1 MNGTTLSRPR
11 LLIGCDLLPPVMG
24 TLEKAFQ
31 IDAAAE
37 NLQAAL
43 NVAVRPEALLL
54 SVDSRLDRNFVVQLP
69 SSIQVVATYSVG
81 TDHLDLQALA
91 ERGIRVL
98 NTPDVLSTAVA
109 EAAVFLTLGLARR
122 AQESIDLVRSGAW
135 KGWNPS
141 QLVGFELR
149 GRTAGIIGMGRIG
162 REIARILGA
171 LGMRIAYH
179 NTRRLPAGV
188 VADDIT
194 YHSKLADLLGASD
207 VVILACPATP
217 ETIGMINAKT
227 LAQMRRGAVLVNSA
241 RGTLVEDDALIEAL
255 ESGHLGGA
263 ALDVFNNEPMFDP
276 RYLERPNVFMTPH
289 IGSSTIEARIS
300 MAEILRDG
308 MLAHFAGQAPE
319 NLVG

>member
-1 MNGTTLSRPR
+1 MNETTLSRPR
-11 LLIGCDLLPPVMG
+11 LLIGCDLLPQVMG

-31 IDAAAE
+31 IDAVAE
-37 NLQAAL
+37 NLRAAL
-43 NVAVRPEALLL
+43 TVGVRPEALLL
-54 SVDSRLDRNFVVQLP
+54 SVDSRLDRNVVGQLP

-135 KGWNPS
+135 QGWNPS

-194 YHSKLADLLGASD
+194 YHSNLADLLGASD

-241 RGTLVEDDALIEAL
+241 RGTLINDDALIEAL

>member
-11 LLIGCDLLPPVMG
+11 LLIGCGLLPPVMG

-31 IDAAAE
+31 IDGAAE

-43 NVAVRPEALLL
+43 NVAARPEALLL
-54 SVDSRLDRNFVVQLP
+54 SVDSRLDRNFVGQLP
-69 SSIQVVATYSVG
+69 SSIQVIATYSVG
-81 TDHLDLQALA
+81 TDHLDLKALA
-91 ERGIRVL
+91 ERRIRVL

-135 KGWNPS
+135 QGWNPS
-141 QLVGFELR
+141 QLVGFELK
-149 GRTAGIIGMGRIG
+149 GRTAGIVGMGRIG

-179 NTRRLPAGV
+179 NTRPLTAGA

-194 YHSKLADLLGASD
+194 YHPKLADLLGASD

-217 ETIGMINAKT
+217 QTIGMINRVT

-241 RGTLVEDDALIEAL
+241 RGTLIDDDALIEAL
-255 ESGHLGGA
+255 ETGHLGGA
-263 ALDVFNNEPMFDP
+263 ALDVFRNEPKFDL
-276 RYLERPNVFMTPH
+276 RYLDRPNVLMTPH

-308 MLAHFAGQAPE
+308 MLAHFSGQVPE
-319 NLVG
+319 NLVV

>member
-11 LLIGCDLLPPVMG
+11 LLIGCGLLPPVMG

-31 IDAAAE
+31 IDGAAE

-43 NVAVRPEALLL
+43 NVAARPEALLL
-54 SVDSRLDRNFVVQLP
+54 SVDSRLDRNFVGQLP
-69 SSIQVVATYSVG
+69 SSIQVIATYSVG
-81 TDHLDLQALA
+81 TDHLDLKALA
-91 ERGIRVL
+91 ERRIRVL

-135 KGWNPS
+135 QGWNPS
-141 QLVGFELR
+141 QLVGFELK
-149 GRTAGIIGMGRIG
+149 GRTAGIVGMGRIG

-179 NTRRLPAGV
+179 NTRPLPAGA

-194 YHSKLADLLGASD
+194 YHPKLADLLGASD

-217 ETIGMINAKT
+217 QTIGMINRVT

-241 RGTLVEDDALIEAL
+241 RGTLIDDDALIEAL
-255 ESGHLGGA
+255 ETGHLGGA
-263 ALDVFNNEPMFDP
+263 ALDVFRNEPKFDL
-276 RYLERPNVFMTPH
+276 RYLDRPNVLMTPH

-308 MLAHFAGQAPE
+308 MLAHFSGQVPK
-319 NLVG
+319 NLVV

>member
-11 LLIGCDLLPPVMG
+11 LLIGCGLLPPVMG

-31 IDAAAE
+31 IDGAAE

-43 NVAVRPEALLL
+43 NVAARPEALLL
-54 SVDSRLDRNFVVQLP
+54 SVDSRLDRNFVGQLP
-69 SSIQVVATYSVG
+69 SSIQVIATYSVG
-81 TDHLDLQALA
+81 TDHLDLKALA
-91 ERGIRVL
+91 ERRIRVL

-135 KGWNPS
+135 QGWNPS
-141 QLVGFELR
+141 QLVGFELK
-149 GRTAGIIGMGRIG
+149 GRTAGIVGMGRIG

-179 NTRRLPAGV
+179 NTRPLPAGA

-194 YHSKLADLLGASD
+194 YHPKLADLLGASD

-217 ETIGMINAKT
+217 QTIGMINRVT

-241 RGTLVEDDALIEAL
+241 RGTLIDDDALIEAL
-255 ESGHLGGA
+255 ETGHLGGA
-263 ALDVFNNEPMFDP
+263 ALDVFRNEPKFDL
-276 RYLERPNVFMTPH
+276 RYLDRPNVLMTPH

-308 MLAHFAGQAPE
+308 MLAHFSGQVPE
-319 NLVG
+319 NLVV

>member
-31 IDAAAE
+31 IDAVAK

-43 NVAVRPEALLL
+43 NVGGRPEALLL

-81 TDHLDLQALA
+81 TDHLDLHALA

-135 KGWNPS
+135 QGWNPS

-179 NTRRLPAGV
+179 NPRPLPAGA

-194 YHSKLADLLGASD
+194 YHPKLSDLLGTSD

-217 ETIGMINAKT
+217 ETIGMINRVT
-227 LAQMRRGAVLVNSA
+227 LAQMRQGSVLVNSA

-263 ALDVFNNEPMFDP
+263 ALDVFRNEPMFDP

-300 MAEILRDG
+300 MAEFLRDG
-308 MLAHFAGQAPE
+308 MLAHFAGQVPA

>member
-11 LLIGCDLLPPVMG
+11 LLIGCGLLPPVMG

-31 IDAAAE
+31 IDGAAE

-43 NVAVRPEALLL
+43 NVAARPEALLL
-54 SVDSRLDRNFVVQLP
+54 SVDSRLDRNFVGQLP
-69 SSIQVVATYSVG
+69 SSIQVIATYSVG
-81 TDHLDLQALA
+81 TDHLDLKALA
-91 ERGIRVL
+91 ERRIRVL

-135 KGWNPS
+135 QGWNPS
-141 QLVGFELR
+141 QLVGFELK
-149 GRTAGIIGMGRIG
+149 GRTAGIVGMGRIG

-179 NTRRLPAGV
+179 NTRPLPAGA

-194 YHSKLADLLGASD
+194 YHPKLADLLGASD

-217 ETIGMINAKT
+217 QTIGMINRVT

-241 RGTLVEDDALIEAL
+241 RGALIDDDALIEAL
-255 ESGHLGGA
+255 ETGHLGGA
-263 ALDVFNNEPMFDP
+263 ALDVFRNEPKFDL
-276 RYLERPNVFMTPH
+276 RYLDRPNVLMTPH

-308 MLAHFAGQAPE
+308 MLAHFSGQVPK
-319 NLVG
+319 NLVV

>member
-11 LLIGCDLLPPVMG
+11 LLIGCGLLPPVMG

-31 IDAAAE
+31 IDGAAE

-43 NVAVRPEALLL
+43 NVAARPDALLL
-54 SVDSRLDRNFVVQLP
+54 SVDSRLDRNFVGQLP

-81 TDHLDLQALA
+81 TDHLDLKALA
-91 ERGIRVL
+91 ERRIRVL

-109 EAAVFLTLGLARR
+109 EAAAFLTLGLARR

-135 KGWNPS
+135 QGWNPS
-141 QLVGFELR
+141 QLVGFELK
-149 GRTAGIIGMGRIG
+149 GRTAGIVGMGRIG

-179 NTRRLPAGV
+179 DTRPLPADAMAG
-188 VADDIT
+188 DIT
-194 YHSKLADLLGASD
+194 YHPQLSDLLGASD

-217 ETIGMINAKT
+217 QTIGMINRVT

-241 RGTLVEDDALIEAL
+241 RGTLIDDDALIEAL
-255 ESGHLGGA
+255 ENGHLGGA
-263 ALDVFNNEPMFDP
+263 ALDVFRNEPKFDL

-308 MLAHFAGQAPE
+308 MLAHFAGQVPT
-319 NLVG
+319 NLVV

>member
-11 LLIGCDLLPPVMG
+11 LLIGCGLLPPVMG
-24 TLEKAFQ
+24 TLEKAFE
-31 IDAAAE
+31 IDGAAE

-43 NVAVRPEALLL
+43 NVAARPEALLL
-54 SVDSRLDRNFVVQLP
+54 SVDSRLDRNFVGQLP
-69 SSIQVVATYSVG
+69 SSIQVIATYSVG
-81 TDHLDLQALA
+81 TDHLDLKALA
-91 ERGIRVL
+91 ERRIRVL

-135 KGWNPS
+135 QGWNPS
-141 QLVGFELR
+141 QLVGFELK
-149 GRTAGIIGMGRIG
+149 GRTAGIVGMGRIG

-179 NTRRLPAGV
+179 NTRPLPAGA

-194 YHSKLADLLGASD
+194 YHPKLADLLGASD

-217 ETIGMINAKT
+217 QTIGMINRVT

-241 RGTLVEDDALIEAL
+241 RGTLIDDDALIEAL
-255 ESGHLGGA
+255 ETGHLGGA
-263 ALDVFNNEPMFDP
+263 ALDVFRNEPKFDL
-276 RYLERPNVFMTPH
+276 RYLDRPNVLMTPH

-308 MLAHFAGQAPE
+308 MLAHFSGQVPK
-319 NLVG
+319 NLVV

>member
-1 MNGTTLSRPR
+1 MNATMPSQPR
-11 LLIGCDLLPPVMG
+11 LLIGCHLLPPVMEV
-24 TLEKAFQ
+24 LERAFHL
-31 IDAAAE
+31 DGVAE
-37 NLQAAL
+37 NLEAAL
-43 NVAVRPEALLL
+43 HVASGPEALLL
-54 SVDSRLDRNFVVQLP
+54 SVDSRLDRNMVGQLP

-81 TDHLDLQALA
+81 TDHLDLKALA

-98 NTPDVLSTAVA
+98 NTPDVLSNAVA
-109 EAAVFLTLGLARR
+109 EAAVFLTLALARR

-135 KGWNPS
+135 QGWNPS

-149 GRTAGIIGMGRIG
+149 GRTAGIVGMGRIG
-162 REIARILGA
+162 REIARMLGA
-171 LGMRIAYH
+171 LGMRIAFH
-179 NTRRLPAGV
+179 NTRPLPAGTV
-188 VADDIT
+188 GDDVA
-194 YHSKLADLLGASD
+194 YHATLAGLLGAAD

-217 ETIGMINAKT
+217 QTIGMINRAT
-227 LAQMRRGAVLVNSA
+227 LAQMRRGSVLVNSA

-263 ALDVFNNEPMFDP
+263 ALDVFRNEPKFDP
-276 RYLERPNVFMTPH
+276 RYLRRPNVFMTPH

-308 MLAHFAGQAPE
+308 MLAHFAGHVPD

>member
-1 MNGTTLSRPR
+1 MDETIRPR
-11 LLIGCDLLPPVMG
+11 LLVGCDLLPPVMAR
-24 TLEKAFQ
+24 LEQAFV
-31 IDAAAE
+31 IDAVAV
-37 NLQAAL
+37 NLGAAL
-43 NVAVRPEALLL
+43 AIAVRPDALLL
-54 SVDSRLDRNFVVQLP
+54 SVDSRLDRELVGQLP
-69 SSIQVVATYSVG
+69 ASIQVVATYSVG
-81 TDHLDLQALA
+81 TDHLDLKVLT

-98 NTPDVLSTAVA
+98 NTPDVLSNAVA

-135 KGWNPS
+135 PGWTPS

-149 GRTAGIIGMGRIG
+149 GRTAGIVGMGRIG
-162 REIARILGA
+162 REIARMLGA

-179 NTRRLPAGV
+179 NTRPLPAGTV
-188 VADDIT
+188 VGDVTCHA
-194 YHSKLADLLGASD
+194 SLAGLLGTSD

-217 ETIGMINAKT
+217 QTIGMINRET
-227 LAQMRRGAVLVNSA
+227 LAQMRRGMVLVNTA
-241 RGTLVEDDALIEAL
+241 RGTLINDDALIEAL

-263 ALDVFNNEPMFDP
+263 ALDVFNNEPVYDS
-276 RYLERPNVFMTPH
+276 RYLDRPNVFMTPH

-308 MLAHFAGQAPE
+308 MLAHFAGQVPV

>member
-11 LLIGCDLLPPVMG
+11 LLIGCDLPPPVTA

-31 IDAAAE
+31 IDGTAE
-37 NLQAAL
+37 NLQEAL
-43 NVAVRPEALLL
+43 KIGARPEALLI
-54 SVDSRLDRNFVVQLP
+54 SVDSRLDRHFVDQLP

-81 TDHLDLQALA
+81 TDHLDLQALS
-91 ERGIRVL
+91 ERRIRVL
-98 NTPDVLSTAVA
+98 NTPDVLSNAVA

-135 KGWNPS
+135 QGWTPS
-141 QLVGFELR
+141 QLIGFELK

-162 REIARILGA
+162 RAMARILGA

-179 NTRRLPAGV
+179 NTRSLPAGA
-188 VADDIT
+188 VAADIT
-194 YHSKLADLLGASD
+194 YHPKLSDLLGVSD

-217 ETIGMINAKT
+217 ETIGMINRET

-241 RGTLVEDDALIEAL
+241 RGTLINDDALIEAL
-255 ESGHLGGA
+255 DNGHLGGA
-263 ALDVFNNEPMFDP
+263 ALDVFNNEPQFDP
-276 RYLERPNVFMTPH
+276 RYLDRPSVFMTPH

-308 MLAHFAGQAPE
+308 MLAHFAGEVPP
-319 NLVG
+319 NLVV